1 LEEEEK
7 NKKKK
12 LKIILASSSPRRKSI
27 LEMLKLDFDIV
38 VPSGVNEKVLKSPL
52 ATVINNSYAKAQWVY
67 NNTVINN
74 PGPPQ
79 ALIAGFDTIIYMR
92 GRYFGKPCDNA
103 QAEQYLEALSGRTHR
118 AITGITIIDPKSLKT
133 VSGYEITGV
142 EFNKLNKSFIKYYLE
157 KESITDKAGAYD
169 ISGYGSIMVK
179 KINGCFYNVA
189 GLPVGKFLYLLG
201 MLGYKLE
208 DFYSF

>member
-27 LEMLKLDFDIV
+27 LEMLKLDFDIA
-38 VPSGVNEKVLKSPL
+38 VPSGVTEKVLKSPL
-52 ATVINNSYAKAQWVY
+52 ATVINNSLAKAQWVY
-67 NNTVINN
+67 NNTIQNN
-74 PGPPQ
+74 PDLPK
-79 ALIAGFDTIIYMR
+79 ALIAGFDTIIYIN
-92 GRYFGKPCDNA
+92 GRYFGKPCDNV
-103 QAEQYLEALSGRTHR
+103 QAEQYLTALSGRTHK
-118 AITGITIIDPKSLKT
+118 AITGITIIESKSLKT

-142 EFNKLNKSFIKYYLE
+142 RFNKLDKSFIKYYLE
-157 KESITDKAGAYD
+157 KENITDKAGAYD
-169 ISGYGSIMVK
+169 ISGYGSILVK

-189 GLPVGKFLYLLG
+189 GLPGGKFLYLLG

-208 DFYSF
+208 DFCSL

>member
-1 LEEEEK
+1 MEEEEK

-52 ATVINNSYAKAQWVY
+52 ATVINNSFAKAQWVY
-67 NNTVINN
+67 NNTIINN
-74 PGPPQ
+74 PGLPQ

-92 GRYFGKPCDNA
+92 GRYFGKPRDNV
-103 QAEQYLEALSGRTHR
+103 QAEQYLAALSGRTHK
-118 AITGITIIDPKSLKT
+118 AITGITVIDLCSLKT
-133 VSGYEITGV
+133 VSGYEITRV
-142 EFNKLNKSFIKYYLE
+142 EFNKLDKSLIKYYLG
-157 KESITDKAGAYD
+157 KENITDKAGAYD
-169 ISGYGSIMVK
+169 ISGYGSILVK

-208 DFYSF
+208 DFCSS